1 MYPVANGTSRRQGGE
16 CSEYERKFAVSYAK
30 TFTKKWAA
38 IEAGAPTKN
47 ADKEGAR
54 LFALPRVRRI
64 IDQIQELHAVVAKVA
79 VENVL
84 KELYGI
90 ATADPMGCF
99 NKDGSIKPLGE
110 IEPNLRRVIQSIE
123 TETVM
128 RRDPDNP
135 AKFMPVQVT
144 KIKFWS
150 KTETLRDLGRYLKMF
165 TDNVNLSGKISTVK
179 ELLLSEDEPSIE
191 SITPEAPASEGT
203 PS

>member
-1 MYPVANGTSRRQGGE
+1 MADQAGRKLDGE
-16 CSEYERKFAVSYAK
+16 CSETERKFCYAFIKSFNK
-30 TFTKKWAA
+30 TQAA
-38 IEAGAPTKN
+38 REIGVEERN
-47 ADKEGAR
+47 ASREGMR
-54 LFALPRVRRI
+54 MFKLLRVRNL
-64 IDQIQELHAVVAKVA
+64 IDQLQETSHIISKVT

-99 NKDGSIKPLGE
+99 EADGTIKPLAKISE
-110 IEPNLRRVIQSIE
+110 HLRRVIQSIE

-179 ELLLSEDEPSIE
+179 DLLLANDDLPSITE
-191 SITPEAPASEGT
+191 EAAQ
-203 PS
+203 